1 MPRASQLSGNS
12 AAIEPRLSFKQPH
25 PPMPHNV
32 PLPATVPV
40 MPLPGVLLFPNAL
53 LPLHIFEPRFR
64 QMLEHALLADR
75 MLCVA
80 LVRPE
85 RPRWRSSADFFP
97 VSTVG
102 LIRACV
108 GRGDGT
114 SDLILQGMQ
123 RVKFSGF
130 TQEAPYPLAQI
141 KPLKTRTKLTVE
153 TDALAAKVLEFYG
166 QLKSDGRELPEKID
180 RYLSEMS
187 DPEMLADLIAAT
199 FISDAARRQQLLEE
213 LDLNA
218 RLRLLIQY
226 LREEGGSAA
235 A

>member
-1 MPRASQLSGNS
+1 MP
-12 AAIEPRLSFKQPH
+12 ET
-25 PPMPHNV
+25 V
-32 PLPATVPV
+32 ELPNAVPV

-64 QMLEHALLADR
+64 DMLDRALQDDR

-85 RPRWRSSADFFP
+85 RQQWRSSADFFP

-108 GRGDGT
+108 GRSDGT
-114 SDLILQGMQ
+114 SDLILQGIR
-123 RVKFSGF
+123 RVKFSEF
-130 TQEAPYPLAQI
+130 EQEAPFPIARI
-141 KPLKTRTKLTVE
+141 KPLKTRTNLTVE
-153 TDALAAKVLEFYG
+153 TDALAAKVLEFYTR
-166 QLKSDGRELPEKID
+166 LKESGRELPEKID
-180 RYLSEMS
+180 RYLSEMN

-199 FISDAARRQQLLEE
+199 FISDATRRQQLLEE
-213 LDLNA
+213 LDLNH

-226 LREEGGSAA
+226 LREESA
-235 A
+235 

>member
-1 MPRASQLSGNS
+1 MSHAVEL
-12 AAIEPRLSFKQPH
+12 
-25 PPMPHNV
+25 PP
-32 PLPATVPV
+32 AVPV

-64 QMLEHALLADR
+64 AMLDQALNADR

-85 RPRWRSSADFFP
+85 RHHWRTSADFFHL
-97 VSTVG
+97 STIG
-102 LIRACV
+102 LIRVCV

-114 SDLILQGMQ
+114 SDLILQGIR
-123 RVKFSGF
+123 RVKFTGF
-130 TQEAPYPLAQI
+130 EQEVPFPIARLQ
-141 KPLKTRTKLTVE
+141 PLKTRTKLTVE
-153 TDALAAKVLEFYG
+153 TDTLAAKLLELYA
-166 QLKSDGRELPEKID
+166 QLKNSGRELPEKID

-187 DPEMLADLIAAT
+187 DPEMVADLLAAT
-199 FISDAARRQQLLEE
+199 FITEAARRQHLLEE
-213 LDLNA
+213 LDLNQ

>member
-1 MPRASQLSGNS
+1 MT
-12 AAIEPRLSFKQPH
+12 ET
-25 PPMPHNV
+25 V
-32 PLPATVPV
+32 ELPNAVPV
-40 MPLPGVLLFPNAL
+40 MPLSGVLLFPNAL

-64 QMLEHALLADR
+64 EMLAHALDDDR

-85 RPRWRSSADFFP
+85 RERWRTSDDFFP

-108 GRGDGT
+108 ERSDGT
-114 SDLILQGMQ
+114 SDLILQGIR
-123 RVKFSGF
+123 RVKFSDF
-130 TQEAPYPLAQI
+130 EQEVPFPIARI

-153 TDALAAKVLEFYG
+153 TDALAAKVLEFYAR
-166 QLKSDGRELPEKID
+166 LKEAGRELPEKID
-180 RYLSEMS
+180 RYLNEMH

-199 FISDAARRQQLLEE
+199 FISDPARRQQLLEE
-213 LDLNA
+213 LDLNQ

-226 LREEGGSAA
+226 LREESA
-235 A
+235 

>member
-1 MPRASQLSGNS
+1 MP
-12 AAIEPRLSFKQPH
+12 ET
-25 PPMPHNV
+25 V
-32 PLPATVPV
+32 ELPKAVPV

-64 QMLEHALLADR
+64 DMLAHALDDER

-85 RPRWRSSADFFP
+85 RQQWRTSDDFFP

-108 GRGDGT
+108 GRSDGT
-114 SDLILQGMQ
+114 SDLILQGIH
-123 RVKFSGF
+123 RVKFSEF
-130 TQEAPYPLAQI
+130 EQEAPFPIARI

-153 TDALAAKVLEFYG
+153 TDALAAKVLEFYTR
-166 QLKSDGRELPEKID
+166 LKESGRELPEKID
-180 RYLSEMS
+180 RYLSEMN

-199 FISDAARRQQLLEE
+199 FISDATRRQQLLEE
-213 LDLNA
+213 LDLNQ

-226 LREEGGSAA
+226 LREESA
-235 A
+235 

>member
-1 MPRASQLSGNS
+1 
-12 AAIEPRLSFKQPH
+12 
-25 PPMPHNV
+25 
-32 PLPATVPV
+32 

-64 QMLEHALLADR
+64 EMLEHALRADR
-75 MLCVA
+75 MVCVA

-85 RPRWRSSADFFP
+85 RHHWRISADFFP

-108 GRGDGT
+108 GRNDGT
-114 SDLILQGMQ
+114 SDLILQGIE
-123 RVKFSGF
+123 RVKFTSF
-130 TQEAPYPLAQI
+130 TQETPYPVARV
-141 KPLKTRTKLTVE
+141 KALKTQTNLTVE
-153 TDALAAKVLEFYG
+153 TDALAAKVLEFYA
-166 QLKSDGRELPEKID
+166 QLRSSGRDLPEKVD

-187 DPEMLADLIAAT
+187 DPEMLADLIAST
-199 FISDAARRQQLLEE
+199 FISDVERRQQLLEE
-213 LDLNA
+213 LDLNQ

>member
-1 MPRASQLSGNS
+1 MT
-12 AAIEPRLSFKQPH
+12 ET
-25 PPMPHNV
+25 V
-32 PLPATVPV
+32 ELPNAVPV

-64 QMLEHALLADR
+64 EMLAHALGDDR

-85 RPRWRSSADFFP
+85 RQQWRTSDDFFP
-97 VSTVG
+97 ISTVG

-114 SDLILQGMQ
+114 SDLILQGIR
-123 RVKFSGF
+123 RVKFSQF
-130 TQEAPYPLAQI
+130 EQEAPFPIARI
-141 KPLKTRTKLTVE
+141 TPLKTRTRLTVE
-153 TDALAAKVLEFYG
+153 TDALAAKVLEFYAR
-166 QLKSDGRELPEKID
+166 LKESGRELPEKIG
-180 RYLSEMS
+180 RYLSEMH

-199 FISDAARRQQLLEE
+199 FISDPTRRQQLLEE
-213 LDLNA
+213 LDLNQ

-226 LREEGGSAA
+226 LREENA
-235 A
+235 

>member
-1 MPRASQLSGNS
+1 MP
-12 AAIEPRLSFKQPH
+12 ET
-25 PPMPHNV
+25 V
-32 PLPATVPV
+32 ELPNAVPV

-64 QMLEHALLADR
+64 DMLDRALQDDR

-85 RPRWRSSADFFP
+85 RQQWRSSADFFP

-108 GRGDGT
+108 GRSDGT
-114 SDLILQGMQ
+114 SDLILQGIR
-123 RVKFSGF
+123 RVKFSEF
-130 TQEAPYPLAQI
+130 EQEAPFPIARI

-153 TDALAAKVLEFYG
+153 TDALAAKVLEFYTR
-166 QLKSDGRELPEKID
+166 LKESGRELPEKID
-180 RYLSEMS
+180 RYLSEMN

-199 FISDAARRQQLLEE
+199 FISDATRRQQLLEE
-213 LDLNA
+213 LDLNPL
-218 RLRLLIQY
+218 LRLLIQS
-226 LREEGGSAA
+226 LREESA
-235 A
+235 